1 MGSPPSSLPL
11 LGSLRSAQDRRGVRE
26 PLIPLS
32 FDWGV
37 PARRTGAAAGREEVW
52 GQATEAKG
60 FGERLREAARAAAAE
75 MWAFARKDPRK
86 PVFAAKVATAL
97 AFTTLLVF
105 LREPRDIA
113 THSIW
118 AILTVVV
125 VFEFSIGTFCFLKLP
140 PDHIALCFF
149 SQPRSHCHHRS
160 SQLISRGSKS
170 PWPRVDIKIM
180 AVNLEQY
187 D

>member
-37 PARRTGAAAGREEVW
+37 PARTAAAAGQEEVW

-60 FGERLREAARAAAAE
+60 FGERLREAVSAAAAE

-113 THSIW
+113 SHSIW

-125 VFEFSIGTFCFLKLP
+125 VFEFSIGTFCCLRVT
-140 PDHIALCFF
+140 FF
-149 SQPRSHCHHRS
+149 SVFFPSSHVVD
-160 SQLISRGSKS
+160 
-170 PWPRVDIKIM
+170 RVSLVQCKPTLLAH
-180 AVNLEQY
+180 AVSY
-187 D
+187 VRI